1 MSCSSKSTAS
11 RSAFSR
17 LLAGSV
23 ARGGPEPPG
32 FNGIA
37 EGCARGSCCS
47 EEWQTWSLKSLEGV
61 VSAIHETR
69 EAVDQVR
76 SAFEEVRGE
85 NVTAAQADAAHV
97 LSLSETSSTW
107 CWLSRGDKRAP
118 SKSSGPGEITA
129 AQRLLG

>member
-1 MSCSSKSTAS
+1 MSCSSKSAAS

-17 LLAGSV
+17 LSAGSV
-23 ARGGPEPPG
+23 ARGGLEPPG
-32 FNGIA
+32 FNRLA
-37 EGCARGSCCS
+37 ESGARGACCS
-47 EEWQTWSLKSLEGV
+47 EEWHTWSLKSLEGV

-69 EAVDQVR
+69 EVVDKVR

-107 CWLSRGDKRAP
+107 CWLRRGNKSAP
-118 SKSSGPGEITA
+118 SKPSGPGELTA
-129 AQRLLG
+129 TQRLLG